1 MATPK
6 PSRRG
11 KKSARPAKASAPGFK
26 INGQPAGVC
35 GDLLKQQALAD
46 ANANLKRLNAVL
58 LQQLQAAKKPTRTF
72 NLLPCRQTSLKGDKL
87 RVIIPDSHGSAID
100 PPAAAAFLADLKMI
114 NPHEI
119 VMGGDHVDCGG
130 FLAQHHTLGYVAQTD
145 YSYADD
151 IAAAAHFLDQIQAAA
166 PRARIHYIEGNHERR
181 VETWCV
187 TESLRNEKDA
197 EMLRRIL
204 APEFQLD
211 LKGRG
216 ITYYRQSEHYMGIN
230 IPGAIRLG
238 KCYFWHSV
246 STAKQAAAVNLR
258 QFAANVVYFHTH
270 REDFASGVPVGKGD
284 IGAWNFGCLCKRQPL
299 WQHTRPTDW
308 TTGYGVQCVSPQDNF
323 LTVAARIVN
332 GHSLLLPFWN
342 QRAAGPK

>member
-1 MATPK
+1 MAKRENLDWTK
-6 PSRRG
+6 TLLAE
-11 KKSARPAKASAPGFK
+11 KNLAEQAARLKR
-26 INGQPAGVC
+26 INGLLVRQLQESQKTVRRVKFKAPTRVRMR
-35 GDLLKQQALAD
+35 GDL
-46 ANANLKRLNAVL
+46 
-58 LQQLQAAKKPTRTF
+58 
-72 NLLPCRQTSLKGDKL
+72 L

-100 PPAAAAFLADLKMI
+100 PVAAGAFLHDLKKI
-114 NPHEI
+114 DPQEI

-145 YSYADD
+145 YSYFED
-151 IAAAAHFLDQIQAAA
+151 IEAANHFIDQIQCAA

-187 TESLRNEKDA
+187 TESLRNRKDS
-197 EMLRRIL
+197 EMLRRFL
-204 APEFQLD
+204 APEYMLR
-211 LKGRG
+211 LKARG
-216 ITYYRQSEHYMGIN
+216 ITYYRQSEHYMGIG

-270 REDFASGVPVGKGD
+270 REDMASGVPVGKGD
-284 IGAWNFGCLCKRQPL
+284 IGAWNPGCLCKRQPL

-308 TTGYGVQCVSPQDNF
+308 TTGYAVQCVSPTQNF
-323 LTVAARIVN
+323 LHINARIVD
-332 GHSLLLPFWN
+332 GSSLLIPFWD
-342 QRAAGPK
+342 KHK

>member
-1 MATPK
+1 MQFKLDGTETGAENLLTHN
-6 PSRRG
+6 RLTAEN
-11 KKSARPAKASAPGFK
+11 AR
-26 INGQPAGVC
+26 
-35 GDLLKQQALAD
+35 LKRMNRLLAD
-46 ANANLKRLNAVL
+46 QLTA
-58 LQQLQAAKKPTRTF
+58 QQKFHRPVQFTAPARAK
-72 NLLPCRQTSLKGDKL
+72 CRGDVL

-100 PPAAAAFLADLKMI
+100 PAAASAFLSDLKKI
-114 NPHEI
+114 DPHEI

-145 YSYADD
+145 YSYTED
-151 IAAAAHFLDQIQAAA
+151 IAAANTFLDAIQAAA

-197 EMLRRIL
+197 KMLRRFL
-204 APEFQLD
+204 APEYMLR
-211 LKGRG
+211 LKERG

-238 KCYFWHSV
+238 KCFFWHSV

-308 TTGYGVQCVSPQDNF
+308 TTGYGVQCVSPKQNF
-323 LTVAARIVN
+323 LTIPARIVD
-332 GHSLLLPFWN
+332 GQSLLIPFWE
-342 QRAAGPK
+342 RKHPATD

>member
-1 MATPK
+1 MKFKLDGHETAT
-6 PSRRG
+6 
-11 KKSARPAKASAPGFK
+11 
-26 INGQPAGVC
+26 
-35 GDLLKQQALAD
+35 
-46 ANANLKRLNAVL
+46 ANLLAHKKIAGENARLKRMNAL
-58 LQQLQAAKKPTRTF
+58 LAAELTS
-72 NLLPCRQTSLKGDKL
+72 RQKFHRPVKFTAPARAKTKGDTL

-100 PPAAAAFLADLKMI
+100 PAAASAFLSDLKKI
-114 NPHEI
+114 DPQEI

-145 YSYADD
+145 YSYTED
-151 IAAAAHFLDQIQAAA
+151 IAAANTFLDAIQAAA

-197 EMLRRIL
+197 EMLRKFL
-204 APEFQLD
+204 APEFMLRLQE
-211 LKGRG
+211 RG

-238 KCYFWHSV
+238 KCFFWHSV

-308 TTGYGVQCVSPQDNF
+308 TTGYGVQCVSPQQNF
-323 LTVAARIVN
+323 LTIPARIVD
-332 GHSLLLPFWN
+332 GQSLLIPFWERN
-342 QRAAGPK
+342 KTAN